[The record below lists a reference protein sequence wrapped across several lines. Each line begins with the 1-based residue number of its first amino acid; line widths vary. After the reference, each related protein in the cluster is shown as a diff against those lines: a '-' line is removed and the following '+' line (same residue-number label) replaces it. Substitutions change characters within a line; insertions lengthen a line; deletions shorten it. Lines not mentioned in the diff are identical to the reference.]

1 MLLLLVAL
9 ISGEVNAQA
18 YKLAALDAA
27 HDEVVEVT
35 YFRLEDEKSSDG
47 AFAPVDKTG
56 AFLTA

>member
-35 YFRLEDEKSSDG
+35 YFRLEDE
-47 AFAPVDKTG
+47 
-56 AFLTA
+56 